1 MGPQNPS
8 KKLAH
13 AGVLLGHLVSQ
24 NRDPKLSDLF
34 FRYSILYLMR
44 FQKVCLT
51 VSVCLCVSVCIYVC
65 VYMLI
70 CVSIWFYKILQGLKI
85 NED

>member
-1 MGPQNPS
+1 MVGKRAWPATKGLGPQNPT

-13 AGVLLGHLVSQ
+13 SGVLLGHLVSQ

-51 VSVCLCVSVCIYVC
+51 VSVCLCVSVCIYLC
-65 VYMLI
+65 VYM
-70 CVSIWFYKILQGLKI
+70 CEYMV
-85 NED
+85 